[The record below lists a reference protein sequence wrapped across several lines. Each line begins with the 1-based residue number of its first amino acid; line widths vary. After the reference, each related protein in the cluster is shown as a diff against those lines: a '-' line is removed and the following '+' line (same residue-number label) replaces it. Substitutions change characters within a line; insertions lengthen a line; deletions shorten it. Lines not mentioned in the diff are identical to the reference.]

1 MDVEQCLIRDVT
13 PGTMIILSNTSLT
26 MCKFSTYSDIEVNQ
40 TDNVEAIPVHLT
52 VTALIPDN
60 VILDKETVNICILI
74 DSPIVTVCRWQ
85 KKVDMEPFE
94 KTEVG

>member
-1 MDVEQCLIRDVT
+1 MPCTAATICNGGPQAPKTFSFNVALSPLDQGNFILLQR
-13 PGTMIILSNTSLT
+13 IIPTQII
-26 MCKFSTYSDIEVNQ
+26 YYID
-40 TDNVEAIPVHLT
+40 
-52 VTALIPDN
+52 
-60 VILDKETVNICILI
+60 ETVNICILI